1 VVREARIVLGAVASL
16 PREVKPAADLLVGHR
31 LTPEIITRVADVA
44 AGPAKPLDNTD
55 YAHFYRKKM
64 TRVFVA
70 RALRRLAGLELEGPA
85 DQEVV

>member
-1 VVREARIVLGAVASL
+1 VAAL
-16 PREVKPAADLLVGHR
+16 PREAKPAADMLIGQR
-31 LTPEIITRVADVA
+31 LTPEVITRAADMA

-70 RALRRLAGLELEGPA
+70 RALRRLAGLESDGRP
-85 DQEVV
+85 DQELA